1 MADRMNLHPL
11 TCNNLH
17 LGPAFIGIRVILIY
31 ATYTYAHYEHY
42 DHFFSY
48 VIFFLGG
55 VLGKTRALRDE
66 TRFLGKESTVPV
78 RLVYRTDN
86 GQTAHD
92 VLSTRVRANPGA
104 DQVSFP
110 RYTSFSGVVY
120 VFVFFSLNRPASFRF
135 AWAYLASAS
144 G

>member
-1 MADRMNLHPL
+1 MHIMN
-11 TCNNLH
+11 
-17 LGPAFIGIRVILIY
+17 IMII
-31 ATYTYAHYEHY
+31 
-42 DHFFSY
+42 FFRTSF
-48 VIFFLGG
+48 FFLGG

-66 TRFLGKESTVPV
+66 SRFLGKESTVPV

-110 RYTSFSGVVY
+110 HYTSFSGVVY